1 MDHEFDTLDLR
12 ELFYMLVKHMRLI
25 ALLTVI
31 SVSVTALATIF
42 LMTPTYETFTTLMLG
57 KPVEELNASQ
67 VNNQG
72 ILTNQQLIG
81 TYAEIAKSKVVIN
94 KVVNE
99 LGNTMT
105 PAELRSKVSV
115 TLLNNTAVIKV
126 GVKDSDP
133 ERAAVIAN
141 AMAKTFMAE
150 VSNIMKIEN
159 VQVIDPAEVP
169 VNPISPRLLLN
180 LAISLI
186 LGLMLGVFI
195 SFLIEFMDR
204 SVKTPEDVQ
213 KYLGLPVL
221 GMIPEFQE
229 GI

>member
-25 ALLTVI
+25 ALLAVI

-159 VQVIDPAEVP
+159 VQVIDPAEFP

-229 GI
+229 GM

>member
-31 SVSVTALATIF
+31 SVSAAALATLF

-81 TYAEIAKSKVVIN
+81 TYAEIAKSRVVIN

-141 AMAKTFMAE
+141 AMAETFMAE

-180 LAISLI
+180 LAISLV

-229 GI
+229 GM

>member
-169 VNPISPRLLLN
+169 VNPISPRLLMN

-204 SVKTPEDVQ
+204 SIKTPEDVQ

-229 GI
+229 GM

>member
-169 VNPISPRLLLN
+169 VNPISPRLLMN

-229 GI
+229 GM